1 VDNIEISVSPTPII
15 IGVVTIGG
23 EPAKGVYIN
32 EGGDFTY
39 TDSEGRYVLPVDAD
53 LGDQI
58 LITVGSFGNIN
69 MPRYPA
75 KLYDIMRRFY
85 NIPPTVP

>member
-1 VDNIEISVSPTPII
+1 MGSLL
-15 IGVVTIGG
+15 GG
-23 EPAKGVYIN
+23 
-32 EGGDFTY
+32 FTY

-58 LITVGSFGNIN
+58 LITVVSFGNIN